1 MPKLLFS
8 LLAFPW
14 VAGPASAT
22 LLELKGDFVQ
32 GGLVLGRTDPATK
45 ISLDGDPVAVTPDGR
60 FVLGF
65 GWVSGNSDFSV
76 RGCRRQAACANTEN
90 PETEISYSA
99 N

>member
-1 MPKLLFS
+1 VPKLLFS
-8 LLAFPW
+8 LLAFLW

-45 ISLDGDPVAVTPDGR
+45 IRLDGRPVAVTPDGR
-60 FVLGF
+60 FVMGF
-65 GWVSGNSDFSV
+65 GRDALETATFQSV
-76 RGCRRQAACANTEN
+76 AADGKQLVRN